1 MKNSISLLLLAFL
14 FLTGASYSQEWDTY
28 ESGDYNFSISIPSD
42 WKTST
47 GEEDGIPYLESI
59 SPDETLS
66 LFIFVYKDE
75 TIGLQQL
82 MDNAIS
88 DMGVGIVGEASP
100 HNLNGLNAL
109 VAKAFGNINGVEI
122 DMLVVTA
129 TFNENNYVAYTFT
142 ASDNYDKNSATMTK
156 IINSLSVIF

>member
-1 MKNSISLLLLAFL
+1 MKRFYSLLFFFL
-14 FLTGASYSQEWDTY
+14 FLTGSAFPQEWDTY
-28 ESGDYNFSISIPSD
+28 ESGDYNFSISIPAD

-66 LFIFVYKDE
+66 LFIFVYNDE

-88 DMGVGIVGEASP
+88 DMGVAIVGEASP
-100 HNLNGLNAL
+100 QNLNGLDAL
-109 VAKAFGNINGVEI
+109 VAKAFGSIDGVEI
-122 DMLVVTA
+122 DMFVTTA
-129 TFNENNYVAYTFT
+129 TFNENKYVAYTFT

-156 IINSLSVIF
+156 IINSLAVIF